1 MNTVRLP
8 RGYQAIKKIDLVKD
22 QKAATAINILSLVI
36 IVVMVLIGI
45 VFSGVDHLSMLL
57 KNQDN
62 KELMSFIGKVA
73 AAVVFCGVYIVI
85 HELIHAVFMKSFC
98 HECSIKFGYKV
109 IYAYAGSN
117 AYFNK
122 FSYCLIA
129 VSPLIIAGLILA
141 VLCQMVSEEWFW
153 TVYVVEI
160 FNFSGAAGDI
170 YTLMIMKKL
179 PDDILIRD
187 TGVSMTIYAKK

>member
-8 RGYQAIKKIDLVKD
+8 RGYQAIKRIDLVKD
-22 QKAATAINILSLVI
+22 KNAATAINILSLVI

-45 VFSGVDHLSMLL
+45 VFSGVDHLEMLL
-57 KNQDN
+57 KNQYN
-62 KELMSFIGKVA
+62 RELMQFTGKVV
-73 AAVVFCGVYIVI
+73 AAVVLCGFYIVV
-85 HELIHAVFMKSFC
+85 HELIHAVFMKTFC

-109 IYAYAGSN
+109 FYAYAGSN

-129 VSPLIIAGLILA
+129 ISPLIIAGLVLA
-141 VLCQMVSEEWFW
+141 VMCQMVSNEWFW

-179 PDDILIRD
+179 PNDILIRD